1 MITEDS
7 RIVLIDFG
15 CALRLSKNNS
25 AIQTSKVMGTSEYLA
40 PECWIGSYS
49 TSSDVW
55 ALGILLCYLLSIT
68 PPKIGE
74 NINFDGQRII
84 SNDCKDFIKELLR
97 ENPEERPSAKNAL
110 RHSWILKNSQK

>member
-1 MITEDS
+1 MVTEDS

-15 CALRLSKNNS
+15 CALKLSKNNS
-25 AIQTSKVMGTSEYLA
+25 TIQTSKVMGTSEYLA

-49 TSSDVW
+49 TASDVW

-74 NINFDGQRII
+74 NINFDGQPIT
-84 SNDCKDFIKELLR
+84 SNDCKVSIKALLS
-97 ENPEERPSAKNAL
+97 ETPEERLSTKYAF
-110 RHSWILKNSQK
+110 RHSCILTKSTK